1 MRFLLINP
9 PWEDAG
15 ILAETQIP
23 EETWLF
29 DIGDISRL
37 RIKDVMR
44 INRIFITHTHIDHFI
59 GADHLLRMNLFS
71 ERPVHFYGPEGI
83 TEQLGHKLQGYVW
96 NLTED
101 SKFKIICT
109 EIGENQLTETVFP
122 CCQKFL
128 PLPAASRDF
137 NGTLEIAGIKIRA
150 AQLEHGAPCLGY
162 CLETPVSAAINK
174 KALQELGLEPGP
186 WLAELKN
193 AALMPES
200 GRPRTISDA
209 KGTPHSAEDAITKLI
224 TLKPGKKIAY
234 ITDTIFNK
242 ASVKTIKELAQG
254 CGELWCEACY
264 LNESLEKAR
273 ANYHM
278 TARQAARLAAELKAE
293 KLFLVHYSRRYK
305 DMLMPHIE
313 EARTIFSATFE
324 PELYK
329 P

>member
-15 ILAETQIP
+15 ILAETQMP

-44 INRIFITHTHIDHFI
+44 INRVFVTHTHIDHFI

-71 ERPVHFYGPEGI
+71 ERPVYFYGPEGI
-83 TEQLGHKLQGYVW
+83 AEQLGHKLQGYVW

-101 SKFKIICT
+101 SKFTIICT
-109 EIGENQLTETVFP
+109 EIGENRLTETVFP
-122 CCQKFL
+122 CSQKFI

-137 NGTLEIAGIKIRA
+137 DGTFEIAGIKIRVA
-150 AQLEHGAPCLGY
+150 MLEHGAPCLGY

-174 KALQELGLEPGP
+174 KALHELGLEPGP
-186 WLAELKN
+186 WLAKLKN
-193 AALMPES
+193 AALLPES
-200 GRPRTISDA
+200 DRPQAITDA
-209 KGTPHSAEDAITKLI
+209 KGTSHPAEEAIAKLI
-224 TLKPGKKIAY
+224 TLKPGKRIAY
-234 ITDTIFNK
+234 ITDTLFNK
-242 ASVKTIKELAQG
+242 ASVKSIRGLAQG
-254 CGELWCEACY
+254 CDELWCEACY
-264 LNESLEKAR
+264 LNGSLEKAR
-273 ANYHM
+273 SNYHM
-278 TARQAARLAAELKAE
+278 TARQAARLALELKAE
-293 KLFLVHYSRRYK
+293 KLYLVHYSRRYK

-313 EARTIFSATFE
+313 EARAIFPSTFE
-324 PELYK
+324 PEIYK